1 MKVRFVATKE
11 YDSATQRRRVLQ
23 ANRTRNY
30 RKRQKAREK
39 AAAINYQG
47 EQFSDAVDSVAENE
61 ATGPER
67 DSPPE
72 NEEIEEDGT
81 FACENFTISIQEVD
95 DSTISTTE
103 VDPYYEEEIVD
114 TSPAEEDEC
123 QRQPQSPQIHIGE
136 SADLATNDANTDV
149 EYATQKF
156 IQQFLAGIHGCS
168 AQSHQESLIA
178 HIEAEGPENHHR
190 LDRLVAPDI
199 PRTLDKEYILA
210 TETGDETTELSSDQW
225 QALFTGSTTQGS
237 DNKPKQACLHVEQA
251 PQTRPSISFDVDSI
265 LGFVDSPAV
274 ATHGIRFYSA
284 PQYGQNISTDVHLTL
299 GRADPDPERPRLIP
313 SRLRDV
319 PHFIFAR
326 LEGADFITFHLFFPH
341 LPCSRDFSRLTDEQ
355 LSRWFDKIF
364 YPAVR
369 HVYDVD
375 RLQHLP
381 ASYRHALA
389 TSRAPR
395 IENRLIETPTY
406 QAQLKMS
413 YFLSPQ
419 GLQQLWDHILE
430 ATCRPGLQDFR
441 NPELFFQAK
450 NTKLLFKSPDAP
462 QDLLPAMNSFDC
474 KLRRILDFSH
484 ICSDRLYIDVGKETC
499 PMPNSVSPSEP
510 QTYLWRRCCIRHH
523 LGQLY
528 DGNIPKSGQ
537 NFYHESSCS
546 TNSRRVRARLI
557 IYS

>member
-1 MKVRFVATKE
+1 MKVRFVGTRKQ
-11 YDSATQRRRVLQ
+11 DSATRRRRALQ

-30 RKRQKAREK
+30 RQRQKAREK
-39 AAAINYQG
+39 TAAINYQG
-47 EQFSDAVDSVAENE
+47 EQLSDAVDSVAENE

-67 DSPPE
+67 DSPLQ

-114 TSPAEEDEC
+114 TSPTEEDEC
-123 QRQPQSPQIHIGE
+123 QRQPQSPQNHIGE

-168 AQSHQESLIA
+168 AQSHRESLIA

-199 PRTLDKEYILA
+199 PHTLDKEYILA
-210 TETGDETTELSSDQW
+210 AETGDQTTELSPDQW
-225 QALFTGSTTQGS
+225 RALFTGSTTQGS
-237 DNKPKQACLHVEQA
+237 DNKPKQVCLHVEQA
-251 PQTRPSISFDVDSI
+251 PQTPPGISFDVDSI

-299 GRADPDPERPRLIP
+299 GRADPDSERPRLIP

-326 LEGADFITFHLFFPH
+326 TEGADFITFHLFFPH
-341 LPCSRDFSRLTDEQ
+341 LPCSHDFNRLTDEQ
-355 LSRWFDKIF
+355 FSRWFDDIF

-369 HVYDVD
+369 QVYDID

-389 TSRAPR
+389 TCRAPQR
-395 IENRLIETPTY
+395 ENRLLETSNY
-406 QAQLKMS
+406 QAQLQMS

-419 GLQQLWDHILE
+419 
-430 ATCRPGLQDFR
+430 
-441 NPELFFQAK
+441 
-450 NTKLLFKSPDAP
+450 
-462 QDLLPAMNSFDC
+462 
-474 KLRRILDFSH
+474 DFSH
-484 ICSDRLYIDVGKETC
+484 IRSDRLYIDVGKETC
-499 PMPNSVSPSEP
+499 PMPDDVPSPEP

-523 LGQLY
+523 LSQLY

-537 NFYHESSCS
+537 NFYHESMLRD
-546 TNSRRVRARLI
+546 TGAMTTLTPTQVFLLKTRRVSSFGPIRAFRFLHPFGGSERGAFLSI
-557 IYS
+557 DV